1 MKASHLLVFF
11 ILLMGMCDQVLALR
25 LKLSHG
31 PKARL
36 HIYWLILSWLWL
48 ATIAAVCIMGPRAL
62 WYARLTPEEGKWVP
76 GSLATGLIA
85 VTSLAAML
93 APVAFAARN
102 PSAAF
107 KLSLAVDKLRFALPA
122 SRRERFWWVLLSITA
137 GICEECL
144 FRSFLL
150 HYLRA
155 NPWQLGLGG
164 AVAIACLLFA
174 LGHLYQGVGAAT
186 GTGVL
191 AFLFFLLFLG
201 SGSLLIPMVLHAM
214 ADLRVLLFLRVAE
227 AQSPE
232 SRI

>member
-11 ILLMGMCDQVLALR
+11 IFLMGMCDQVLALR
-25 LKLSHG
+25 LKLPHG

-48 ATIAAVCIMGPRAL
+48 ATIAAVCITGPRAL
-62 WYARLTPEEGKWVP
+62 WYARLSPEEGKWVP
-76 GSLATGLIA
+76 GGLATGLIA
-85 VTSLAAML
+85 VISLAAML
-93 APVAFAARN
+93 APVAFAARK

-122 SRRERFWWVLLSITA
+122 NAREHFWWALLSITA

-144 FRSFLL
+144 FRSFLFQ
-150 HYLRA
+150 YFRSA
-155 NPWQLGLGG
+155 PWQLGFGT
-164 AVAIACLLFA
+164 AMAIACVLFG
-174 LGHLYQGVGAAT
+174 LGHLYQGVVAAT

-201 SGSLLIPMVLHAM
+201 SGSLLIPILLHAL
-214 ADLRVLLFLRVAE
+214 ADLRVLLFLRLAD
-227 AQSPE
+227 APPK
-232 SRI
+232 